1 MLGAGGA
8 ALDSKLESKRVKDWW
23 RKWTYDVPLL
33 ISDALWDVLV
43 VQLAAWLDRLTL
55 RRIIA
60 LIPLVILVLAY
71 AHSIP
76 IPPELMLVG
85 DVLAYIDIFS
95 VILLLG
101 ILSRAA
107 TLLFFT
113 RQAARHALAFT
124 RSVLARMPRLDSR
137 HRRESATRD
146 RKRLPRRTE
155 DDGGCIPV
163 FRMAWAR

>member
-1 MLGAGGA
+1 MSCATPNARCWWCGI
-8 ALDSKLESKRVKDWW
+8 KLESKRVKDWW
-23 RKWTYDVPLL
+23 RKWTYQVPLF
-33 ISDALWDVLV
+33 ISDTLWDVLV

-95 VILLLG
+95 VILLLS
-101 ILSRAA
+101 ILGRVTAVW
-107 TLLFFT
+107 LFAK
-113 RQAARHALAFT
+113 QAAEH
-124 RSVLARMPRLDSR
+124 
-137 HRRESATRD
+137 
-146 RKRLPRRTE
+146 
-155 DDGGCIPV
+155 
-163 FRMAWAR
+163 

>member
-1 MLGAGGA
+1 MR
-8 ALDSKLESKRVKDWW
+8 SWW
-23 RKWTYDVPLL
+23 RKWSYEVPLF

-95 VILLLG
+95 VIILLG

-107 TLLFFT
+107 TLLFFA
-113 RQAARHALAFT
+113 RQAARYLVESVT
-124 RSVLARMPRLDSR
+124 GVLARMPRLDFR
-137 HRRESATRD
+137 HRRESSTRN
-146 RKRLPRRTE
+146 RRRVVARSD
-155 DDGGCIPV
+155 DDGGWIAV
-163 FRMAWAR
+163 FGGGSEAAFREALA

>member
-1 MLGAGGA
+1 
-8 ALDSKLESKRVKDWW
+8 
-23 RKWTYDVPLL
+23 
-33 ISDALWDVLV
+33 VLV

-101 ILSRAA
+101 MLSRAA
-107 TLLFFT
+107 ALLFVVKQAT
-113 RQAARHALAFT
+113 RHGIAFLT
-124 RSVLARMPRLDSR
+124 SVFAGMRRLDFR
-137 HRRESATRD
+137 HRRESGTRD

-163 FRMAWAR
+163 FRMAWA

>member
-1 MLGAGGA
+1 M
-8 ALDSKLESKRVKDWW
+8 KDWW
-23 RKWTYDVPLL
+23 RKWTYEVPLFV
-33 ISDALWDVLV
+33 SDALWDVLV
-43 VQLAAWLDRLTL
+43 VRLAAWLDGLTL

-101 ILSRAA
+101 ILSRA
-107 TLLFFT
+107 TNLLFFA
-113 RQAARHALAFT
+113 RQAASQLVEFVT
-124 RSVLARMPRLDSR
+124 GVLARMPRLDFR
-137 HRRESATRD
+137 HRRESSTRG
-146 RKRLPRRTE
+146 RKRVVARSD
-155 DDGGCIPV
+155 DDGRWITGFGGGFGAAV
-163 FRMAWAR
+163 TEALA